1 MLKILQVVPM
11 FRDVRKRFAFFIWRN
26 VMGMRVTS
34 SSASWASQ
42 SASSVNNFQT
52 RQQGLKDLFSTLK
65 AGDLS
70 GAQKAFSE
78 IAKVS
83 KIDPSSTLG
92 QLGKALSAGDLS
104 GAEKL
109 ATSMQASRSSAASA
123 AQNTAQAQ
131 NQQVASVLATLRG
144 QGGSVNL
151 MA

>member
-1 MLKILQVVPM
+1 MSESDLLLCK
-11 FRDVRKRFAFFIWRN
+11 WRN
-26 VMGMRVTS
+26 IMGMRVTS
-34 SSASWASQ
+34 SGASWASQ
-42 SASSVNNFQT
+42 SASSVNNYQT

-70 GAQKAFSE
+70 GAQKAYSE

-83 KIDPSSTLG
+83 KIDPNSTFG
-92 QLGKALSAGDLS
+92 QLGKALAEGDLS

-109 ATSMQASRSSAASA
+109 ATSMQASRSSSVTV
-123 AQNTAQAQ
+123 AQTAAQAQ

-144 QGGSVNL
+144 QGGNINL

>member
-1 MLKILQVVPM
+1 
-11 FRDVRKRFAFFIWRN
+11 
-26 VMGMRVTS
+26 MGMLVAS

-42 SASSVNNFQT
+42 SASSVNNYQT

-70 GAQKAFSE
+70 GAQKAYAE

-83 KIDPSSTLG
+83 KIDPNSTLG
-92 QLGKALSAGDLS
+92 QLGRALADGDLS

-109 ATSMQASRSSAASA
+109 ATSMQASRSSASTVVQTA
-123 AQNTAQAQ
+123 AQAQ

-144 QGGSVNL
+144 QGGNVNL
-151 MA
+151 LA

>member
-1 MLKILQVVPM
+1 
-11 FRDVRKRFAFFIWRN
+11 
-26 VMGMRVTS
+26 MGMRVTGS
-34 SSASWASQ
+34 GSSWASQ
-42 SASSVNNFQT
+42 SASSVNNYQT

-70 GAQKAFSE
+70 GAQKAYSE

-83 KIDPSSTLG
+83 KIDPNSTLG
-92 QLGKALSAGDLS
+92 QLGKALAEGDLS

-109 ATSMQASRSSAASA
+109 ATSMQASRSSAATA
-123 AQNTAQAQ
+123 AQTAAQAQ

-144 QGGSVNL
+144 QGGNINL